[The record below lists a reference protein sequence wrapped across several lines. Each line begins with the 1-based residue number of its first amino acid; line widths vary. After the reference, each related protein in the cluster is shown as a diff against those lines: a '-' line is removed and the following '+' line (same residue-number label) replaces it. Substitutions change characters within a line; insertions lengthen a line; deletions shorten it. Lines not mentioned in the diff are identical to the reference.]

1 MLLMEIE
8 IHNPHHEWQ
17 QVFEIEKIKLEKLFE
32 KEMLSIHHIG
42 STAVPGLK
50 AKPIIDI
57 LLVVENI
64 EKVNKFNKRIEG
76 LGYEALGE
84 NGIKG
89 RRFFIKGE
97 KPRTH
102 HIHVFQKDN
111 SLDINRHLA
120 VRNYLIYHHDVANE
134 YGKLKVKLAQQFPN
148 DRTGYCNG
156 KDHFLKQLEQ
166 KALEWDLKR

>member
-8 IHNPHHEWQ
+8 IHNPHHEWHQ
-17 QVFEIEKIKLEKLFE
+17 LFEIEKSKFEKIFE

-57 LLVVENI
+57 LVVVENI
-64 EKVNKFNKRIEG
+64 EKVSEFNQKIEG
-76 LGYEALGE
+76 LGYEVLGE
-84 NGIKG
+84 NGIEG
-89 RRFFIKGE
+89 RRFFIKGVN
-97 KPRTH
+97 PRTH

-120 VRNYLIYHHDVANE
+120 VRNYLINHNHVANE

-148 DRTGYCNG
+148 DRTGYSNG

-166 KALEWDLKR
+166 KALAWYLKC